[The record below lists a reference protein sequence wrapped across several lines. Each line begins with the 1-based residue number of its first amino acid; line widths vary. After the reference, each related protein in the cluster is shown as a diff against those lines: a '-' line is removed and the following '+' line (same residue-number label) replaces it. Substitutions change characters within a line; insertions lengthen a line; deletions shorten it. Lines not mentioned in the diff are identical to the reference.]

1 MTTPIYVAISS
12 HGFGH
17 AAQTCVVLNALA
29 ESRTGLKFNISTGV
43 PRDFL
48 TQRLR
53 CDFEYY
59 PEVVDPGLVMKSSLK
74 VLQQESFDSYTSW
87 FSHWDTHI
95 EHLAT
100 QMEQQRSTLVLS
112 NIAFAVAPAA
122 KRVGIPA
129 LGFCSLNWA
138 DVFSHYCGHF
148 DGAAQLVGQIQT
160 AYADLDRFIRL
171 TPAMP
176 MSWMRN
182 SISSPPIV
190 RLGIDQHE
198 RLIDTL
204 GIHKDR
210 TRIVLVGFGGIDT
223 PLPLKHWPTAQNVI
237 WIFPTG
243 EKIVR
248 EDIRTLGDLQL
259 SYIDALTSCDV
270 VVTKAGY
277 GTFVEAA
284 FAAKPVVY
292 VERDDWPEEPYLVE
306 WLAKYVPIQSVG
318 KDAFYLGQFLNEV
331 NTVSAA
337 ASKYIRPVN
346 GIQQVVDEITN
357 LLYKNSPAS

>member
-29 ESRTGLKFNISTGV
+29 ESRIGLKFNISTGV

-87 FSHWDTHI
+87 FSRWDTHI

-100 QMEQQRSTLVLS
+100 QMKQHRAALALT

-148 DGAAQLVGQIQT
+148 DGASQLVNQIQT
-160 AYADLDRFIRL
+160 AYANLDRFIRL

-182 SISSPPIV
+182 SITVPPIV
-190 RLGIDQHE
+190 RLGIDQRK
-198 RLIDTL
+198 RLNDAL
-204 GIHKDR
+204 GVHQDR
-210 TRIVLVGFGGIDT
+210 IRIVLVGFGGIDT
-223 PLPLKHWPTAQNVI
+223 PLPLKHWPTAQDVT
-237 WIFPTG
+237 WIIPAG
-243 EKIVR
+243 EKRVR
-248 EDIRTLGDLQL
+248 EDILSLGDLQL
-259 SYIDALTSCDV
+259 SYIDVLTSCDV

-306 WLAKYVPIQSVG
+306 GLAKYVPIQSVG
-318 KDAFYLGQFLNEV
+318 KSAFYSGQFLNEV
-331 NTVSAA
+331 NAVSAA
-337 ASKYIRPVN
+337 APKYSRPEN

-357 LLYKNSPAS
+357 FL

>member
-29 ESRTGLKFNISTGV
+29 ESHTGLKFNISTGV
-43 PRDFL
+43 HRDFF
-48 TQRLR
+48 TQRLH
-53 CDFEYY
+53 CPFEYC
-59 PEVVDPGLVMKSSLK
+59 PEIVDPGLVMKSSLK
-74 VLQQESFDSYTSW
+74 VLQQETFDSYANW
-87 FSHWDTHI
+87 FSHWDTHV
-95 EHLAT
+95 EHFAT
-100 QMEQQRSTLVLS
+100 QMEQQRSALVLS

-138 DVFSHYCGHF
+138 DIFSHYCGHF
-148 DGAAQLVGQIQT
+148 DGVSQLVDQIQT
-160 AYADLDRFIRL
+160 AYANLDRFIRL

-182 SISSPPIV
+182 STNAPPIV
-190 RLGIDQHE
+190 RLGVDQRERIIDA
-198 RLIDTL
+198 L
-204 GIHKDR
+204 GVHKDR
-210 TRIVLVGFGGIDT
+210 SRIVLVGFGGIDT
-223 PLPLKHWPTAQNVI
+223 PLPLKLWPTAHDVTWLITTSKQ
-237 WIFPTG
+237 
-243 EKIVR
+243 IVR
-248 EDIRTLGDLQL
+248 EDIRTLGDLNL
-259 SYIDALTSCDV
+259 SYIDALASCDV

-306 WLAKYVPIQSVG
+306 WVAKYVPIQRVRKS
-318 KDAFYLGQFLNEV
+318 AFYSGQFLNEV
-331 NTVSAA
+331 NAVSSMAHKA
-337 ASKYIRPVN
+337 NRPAN
-346 GIQQVVDEITN
+346 GVQQVVDEITN
-357 LLYKNSPAS
+357 FL